1 MKRHLSLLASVVLV
15 VVMVFALASCEY
27 VQNLIPGINQTHD
40 HKYVDGKCEV
50 CGEADPNYK
59 APCEQHTYA
68 EGVCTVCGA
77 ADPDYKPEC
86 AEHSFGAPVVTK
98 TQTCTE
104 KGERTFTCTV
114 CGYADVKEIAPDGH
128 TGGTATCQS
137 KKICTVCGEAY
148 GELGAHKDVVISAV
162 EATCEKDGSTEGKM
176 CEVCETILVQPEVIP
191 GGHKGGEATCQAK
204 AVCTVCGVAYGE
216 LGDHKYE
223 EIPAVEPT
231 CTEPGS
237 LGGSKCSVCDEYEKD
252 ADGNDILPETL
263 DALGHNFVE
272 GQCDRCRL
280 YHEDYKGVKTHYFIF
295 SDLAEGDKDKAPVL
309 GTLAHGYYTVN
320 GNVVQRIDSKG
331 YHSIELG
338 KFGTGAISF
347 TVTGTA
353 HVEIELSSTG
363 GSNTSWIGLIDED
376 GNLIANNEEKYSVTG
391 ASKGWTVFTWDL
403 EAGTYYVVSPDVR
416 IPILDENGNPVL
428 DEDGNPTYEKI
439 DPDAE
444 DSKSIEVDPATG
456 LPLVNDN
463 GEMIAYN
470 RGMRLRYISVT
481 ETPAEEDET
490 LKGAIDVTTTDT
502 YCYIDEYT
510 FTAPVAGTYTFT
522 LPLGL
527 GFWSEKSG
535 AGPEIDS
542 LGLYYDPEVPHTVEI
557 YLAEGEEL
565 SFTVGAVT
573 MDSWTITWTGVAGEA
588 SDDGDEPAAGGFTGV
603 YDATDDWGN
612 VMSVVITD
620 TTITFQPM
628 RSPEVVWTYE
638 LDGDVITIYSDGTAL
653 TNPMFGSV
661 TVENGVPTVLS
672 YNMTDYKLTRAGAS
686 GDDGEDE
693 IPTKDL
699 ANGYNSVDGSSVN
712 FVYTATEAG
721 KLDLSIGAFLGE
733 CAITYTVNGDDAI
746 ELAANSS
753 VTLDL
758 YAGDKVV
765 IYVVTDGGY
774 TTITVAWDN
783 GSAGGDTDEPGEG
796 GEGGEG
802 GEEGDITISGTLT
815 DEEENTVT
823 ITEDDLAAGKVYYS
837 FMPYYSGEYQFLSMD
852 LYISGVS
859 LDGVAVEANDNGFYV
874 LESYTSYVVEITL
887 GEWISASDY
896 IVTPD
901 YQYPLGSSQN
911 PNFFYGFGEGIEVSY
926 SGGVVWYSFFASA
939 NGTVTVTCEDANVS
953 LQIGMNSNYVIEGT
967 ETISLNVIKGLQ
979 YFIGVADFVNI
990 DQDTWEYNGS
1000 GKITFTPTFTEGDY
1014 VGDGSYSMPYII
1026 SLDSA
1031 NSINLESWWSGWYAF
1046 TTETAGTLSVT
1057 TANENC
1063 VWYFYGQEE
1072 WATAGDKSI
1081 HVAWGELVHLYVE
1094 NSGSATTTIEFNASF
1109 KADPT
1114 EVYYE
1119 GEFAVDTPNTITVA
1133 DNTYVS
1139 IPVYAGGMY
1148 TVTWTNENAVV
1159 KCQAGW
1165 DNPAVEIANGDTIT
1179 VQMQTGGATLYV
1191 SLKDYVAGEVVI
1203 TLTNVTPEEA

>member
-27 VQNLIPGINQTHD
+27 VQNLIPGMNQTHD

-98 TQTCTE
+98 KQTCTE

-128 TGGTATCQS
+128 KGGTATCQS

-223 EIPAVEPT
+223 DIPAVEPT

-237 LGGSKCSVCDEYEKD
+237 MGGSKCSVCGEYEKD
-252 ADGNDILPETL
+252 ADGNDLLPETL
-263 DALGHNFVE
+263 NALGHNFVE
-272 GQCDRCRL
+272 GQCERCRL

-295 SDLAEGDKDKAPVL
+295 SDLAEGEKDKTPVL

-439 DPDAE
+439 DPDDE

-463 GEMIAYN
+463 GEKIAYN

-481 ETPAEEDET
+481 ETPAEEEDGPVE
-490 LKGAIDVTTTDT
+490 GIIDVEVTNTHAW
-502 YCYIDEYT
+502 EHHYT
-510 FTAPVAGTYTFT
+510 FTAEAEGAYTFT
-522 LPLGL
+522 LPAGLGL
-527 GFWSEKSG
+527 V
-535 AGPEIDS
+535 IDGS
-542 LGLYYDPEVPHTVEI
+542 NYPEVD
-557 YLAEGEEL
+557 YYNNAEGGAK
-565 SFTVGAVT
+565 FTVLLN
-573 MDSWTITWTGVAGEA
+573 AGESFGYNVTSA
-588 SDDGDEPAAGGFTGV
+588 TAGAYAIKTSFVACDVEDAPVVSGGFTGS
-603 YDATDDWGN
+603 YIGTDDWGN
-612 VMSVVITD
+612 TLDVEITD
-620 TTITFQPM
+620 TTISFQPV
-628 RSPEVVWTYE
+628 RSPAITWTYE
-638 LDGDVITIYSDGTAL
+638 LEGDAITLYLDGQEI
-653 TNPMFGSV
+653 TNPISGYV
-661 TVENGVPTVLS
+661 TVVNGVPTTLG
-672 YNMTDYKLTRAGAS
+672 YNGYEYTLTRKGEDTGS
-686 GDDGEDE
+686 GDE

-721 KLDLSIGAFLGE
+721 KLNLSIGAFLGE

-746 ELAANSS
+746 ELAAQSS

-765 IYVVTDGGY
+765 VYVVTDGGY
-774 TTITVAWDN
+774 TTVTVAWDN
-783 GSAGGDTDEPGEG
+783 GSAGGDGPEVEPDGTKEAPYPITSN
-796 GEGGEG
+796 ESSVTAD
-802 GEEGDITISGTLT
+802 GDASNMIFYTFTATVDGYLSITYPNENSWVFLYDNTNPENNDTTKREKSVLT
-815 DEEENTVT
+815 YVILADHTYVIGLGAWEEEEADLTVSVV
-823 ITEDDLAAGKVYYS
+823 IAACDHVWSDATCEKLSTCSNCGATTGDFADHTSTVPEEEVTCKNPDICGVCGDELSSAPHS
-837 FMPYYSGEYQFLSMD
+837 FGEPVVIKPAD
-852 LYISGVS
+852 CANGV
-859 LDGVAVEANDNGFYV
+859 DG
-874 LESYTSYVVEITL
+874 LQEITCTVCGL
-887 GEWISASDY
+887 VEEETIWGYHTMDETY
-896 IVTPD
+896 V
-901 YQYPLGSSQN
+901 YPTCTTNGS
-911 PNFFYGFGEGIEVSY
+911 YH
-926 SGGVVWYSFFASA
+926 GVC
-939 NGTVTVTCEDANVS
+939 TVCGYEDS
-953 LQIGMNSNYVIEGT
+953 YVIEASGHT
-967 ETISLNVIKGLQ
+967 NYQLSCGES
-979 YFIGVADFVNI
+979 GVC
-990 DQDTWEYNGS
+990 WECGE
-1000 GKITFTPTFTEGDY
+1000 TFTKEHDLSEATCTE
-1014 VGDGSYSMPYII
+1014 
-1026 SLDSA
+1026 
-1031 NSINLESWWSGWYAF
+1031 
-1046 TTETAGTLSVT
+1046 
-1057 TANENC
+1057 
-1063 VWYFYGQEE
+1063 
-1072 WATAGDKSI
+1072 
-1081 HVAWGELVHLYVE
+1081 
-1094 NSGSATTTIEFNASF
+1094 ASF
-1109 KADPT
+1109 CYNCWQTFGEPIPHNYVDGVCT
-1114 EVYYE
+1114 EC
-1119 GEFAVDTPNTITVA
+1119 F
-1133 DNTYVS
+1133 
-1139 IPVYAGGMY
+1139 
-1148 TVTWTNENAVV
+1148 
-1159 KCQAGW
+1159 K
-1165 DNPAVEIANGDTIT
+1165 
-1179 VQMQTGGATLYV
+1179 
-1191 SLKDYVAGEVVI
+1191 
-1203 TLTNVTPEEA
+1203 PEE